1 MHYAGRD
8 YEDSSTCAGA
18 AWCRGDGPPD
28 CTTSDWFKSYGYWPL
43 QRAGWMWR
51 LFVFPFS
58 RYAVLRAPTPAGMT
72 TMGVYVK
79 TGANCYIGYS
89 LEGGP

>member
-28 CTTSDWFKSYGYWPL
+28 CTISDWFKSYGY
-43 QRAGWMWR
+43 
-51 LFVFPFS
+51 FVFPFS